1 MKTVIR
7 KMQETAAESGLWER
21 LRREGWNITE
31 ELESVQKSHS
41 RSNGGE
47 VCLVVTDT
55 LEGASYAKERNL
67 ACLGVERPKTGVH
80 FFGVDMATEDLSG
93 VEGSFLQLVW
103 KRHWNLPWEIAQTPR
118 LVLRES
124 VLEDLEAFYR
134 IYEDEEITAYIP
146 GMPVDKEQGKEELE
160 AYISQIYPLFGYG
173 LWTVIE
179 KETGQVI
186 VRAGLEHTRDSDGE
200 GAMLELGYV
209 IGKPWQGKGYGT
221 EAAMSCAAYAFS
233 EVEAEYL
240 AVRVHKDNLPSRKV
254 AEHLERQYPGKVQ
267 IFLL

>member
-1 MKTVIR
+1 M
-7 KMQETAAESGLWER
+7 
-21 LRREGWNITE
+21 
-31 ELESVQKSHS
+31 
-41 RSNGGE
+41 
-47 VCLVVTDT
+47 VTDT

-67 ACLGVERPKTGVH
+67 ACLGLERPKTGVH

-134 IYEDEEITAYIP
+134 IYEDEEITATFRECRWTKNRERRTGSLHQP
-146 GMPVDKEQGKEELE
+146 DLSPVWIWSVD
-160 AYISQIYPLFGYG
+160 SD
-173 LWTVIE
+173 E

-186 VRAGLEHTRDSDGE
+186 GRAGLEHTRDSDGE

-240 AVRVHKDNLPSRKV
+240 AVRVYKDNLPSRKV
-254 AEHLERQYPGKVQ
+254 ASTWKDSIPGKVQ

>member
-67 ACLGVERPKTGVH
+67 ACLGLERPKTGVH

-134 IYEDEEITAYIP
+134 IYEDEEITVYIP
-146 GMPVDKEQGKEELE
+146 GMPGGQRTGKRR
-160 AYISQIYPLFGYG
+160 
-173 LWTVIE
+173 
-179 KETGQVI
+179 TGSLHQPDLSPVWI
-186 VRAGLEHTRDSDGE
+186 WSVDSD
-200 GAMLELGYV
+200 
-209 IGKPWQGKGYGT
+209 
-221 EAAMSCAAYAFS
+221 
-233 EVEAEYL
+233 
-240 AVRVHKDNLPSRKV
+240 
-254 AEHLERQYPGKVQ
+254 
-267 IFLL
+267 

>member
-7 KMQETAAESGLWER
+7 EMQETAAESGLWER

-67 ACLGVERPKTGVH
+67 ACLGLERPKTGVH

-134 IYEDEEITAYIP
+134 IYEDEEITVYIP

-186 VRAGLEHTRDSDGE
+186 GRAGLEHTRDSDGE

-233 EVEAEYL
+233 
-240 AVRVHKDNLPSRKV
+240 
-254 AEHLERQYPGKVQ
+254 
-267 IFLL
+267 